1 MHVLHGMIAR
11 SPCPRM
17 ASAPRELPDD
27 RHPPDRG
34 ELQLT
39 TGAEA
44 PWRYRQPALCV
55 AEQLPRASADP
66 HPPVPGAC
74 RLEAR
79 WMMPTGA
86 PELPEVWEEVIEPEV
101 ELLREDADRAASA
114 TGAVVAV
121 DAKQGSPPESL
132 IALSGDGRSR
142 RDRVTPVWSRSA
154 SAARAYGR
162 GTDAQR
168 VLLLDGCP
176 PRTLHQPAALQCS
189 TREEPDDL

>member
-1 MHVLHGMIAR
+1 
-11 SPCPRM
+11 
-17 ASAPRELPDD
+17 
-27 RHPPDRG
+27 
-34 ELQLT
+34 
-39 TGAEA
+39 
-44 PWRYRQPALCV
+44 
-55 AEQLPRASADP
+55 
-66 HPPVPGAC
+66 
-74 RLEAR
+74 
-79 WMMPTGA
+79 MMPTGA
-86 PELPEVWEEVIEPEV
+86 PELPEVWGEEVIEPEV

-168 VLLLDGCP
+168 VLLRDGCP
-176 PRTLHQPAALQCS
+176 RAPS
-189 TREEPDDL
+189 TSRAPMLNQEEPQNRVRPQT